1 MERVEDPLL
10 TERVELERL
19 DVAGATLLTEDVL
32 LLDCCDDTLRV
43 ELELLTLRVEL
54 LEVLPDT
61 LRLELLVLFP
71 ATLRLEVLPATLRLE
86 VLPATLRLLL
96 EPETLRL
103 EVEELLATD
112 LEATPDEAG
121 VTVRLAL
128 VPNDAVRLVVLRLRL
143 RSHPPLLMLRLGA
156 NLSTRL
162 VLTDTYAG

>member
-96 EPETLRL
+96 EPDTLRL

-156 NLSTRL
+156 NRSARL